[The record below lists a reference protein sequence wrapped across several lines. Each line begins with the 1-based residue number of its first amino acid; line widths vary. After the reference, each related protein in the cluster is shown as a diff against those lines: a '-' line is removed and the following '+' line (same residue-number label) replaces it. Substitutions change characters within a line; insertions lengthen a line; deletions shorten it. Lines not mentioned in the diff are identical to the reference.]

1 MYWFMLYE
9 RSAEMELNMLCLLFQ
24 VKVLDLFRKPE
35 LRVPLI
41 ISVVMQLSQ
50 QLSGINAV
58 RTTPKR
64 HYL

>member
-1 MYWFMLYE
+1 
-9 RSAEMELNMLCLLFQ
+9 MELTMLCLLFQ

-64 HYL
+64 HYLWP